1 MLQLNSST
9 NLFLKSMLAL
19 PFRFP
24 SEICASKC
32 PLHDIK
38 WAKLLSQIKAAMR
51 VCVCECWLQSREES
65 NEQIKIFFARW
76 NKRTLQVAGGEKS
89 CPAQNQKKMEKEASL
104 KIAVPTRLCLT

>member
-1 MLQLNSST
+1 
-9 NLFLKSMLAL
+9 MLAL

-76 NKRTLQVAGGEKS
+76 SKRTLQVAGGEKS